1 MRALIAVALLVLTQL
16 SGCSALRYQ
25 RIQVDSP
32 SPGATCKTSESGN
45 AVTIALGESCAVPI
59 PAEYPLTSTGISV
72 NKGESYLIATLPAQ
86 AWYDDKRRLVSL
98 AGEEGSFL
106 MRLGNRWKKKN
117 EQPYFALI
125 ATVIRADGVES
136 QTNWI
141 SLGDR
146 SRSSEGGNN
155 ILEVAEPGQLG
166 FYPNDVKRFYGNN
179 KGLIW
184 VRVTRCEGKC
194 AP

>member
-1 MRALIAVALLVLTQL
+1 MRVLIAVALLVLTQL
-16 SGCSALRYQ
+16 SGCSALRYK

-45 AVTIALGESCAVPI
+45 AVTIARGESCAVPI
-59 PAEYPLTSTGISV
+59 PADYPLTSTGISV
-72 NKGESYLIATLPAQ
+72 IEGESYLIATLPAQ

-98 AGEEGSFL
+98 AGEDGSFL
-106 MRLGNRWKKKN
+106 MRLGNRWKKKP

-141 SLGDR
+141 SLAGK
-146 SRSSEGGNN
+146 SGSANGGNN
-155 ILEVAEPGQLG
+155 VLDVTESGQLG
-166 FYPNDVKRFYGNN
+166 FYPNDAHRFYGNN